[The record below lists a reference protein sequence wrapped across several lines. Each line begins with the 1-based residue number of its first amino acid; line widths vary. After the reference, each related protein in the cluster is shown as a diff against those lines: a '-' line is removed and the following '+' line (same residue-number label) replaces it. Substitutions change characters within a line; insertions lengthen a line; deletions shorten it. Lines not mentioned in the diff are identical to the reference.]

1 MERKENLKSFGEL
14 MKNRVVKK
22 APAYQWQDLA
32 LRVINE
38 LNIPNNKRSSVFRV
52 CKQNTKQIVERA
64 MNDTKELCKTG
75 EKWRYFFKIIDNW
88 IGNRVAPEVEI
99 EGLDISEMGAV
110 SYPDFALTPE
120 SRSAA
125 RATQANSFRAAS

>member
-1 MERKENLKSFGEL
+1 MYCHAIAILTYMEKKENLKSFGEL

-32 LRVINE
+32 LRVIIE

-75 EKWRYFFKIIDNW
+75 EKWRYFFKLIDKK
-88 IGNRVAPEVEI
+88 
-99 EGLDISEMGAV
+99 
-110 SYPDFALTPE
+110 
-120 SRSAA
+120 
-125 RATQANSFRAAS
+125 

>member
-32 LRVINE
+32 LRVITE

-52 CKQNTKQIVERA
+52 CKQQSKQIVERA

-75 EKWRYFFKIIDNW
+75 EKWRYFFKLIDKK
-88 IGNRVAPEVEI
+88 
-99 EGLDISEMGAV
+99 
-110 SYPDFALTPE
+110 
-120 SRSAA
+120 
-125 RATQANSFRAAS
+125 

>member
-14 MKNRVVKK
+14 MKNRVIKK

-32 LRVINE
+32 LRVIEE

-52 CKQNTKQIVERA
+52 CKQQSKQIVERA

-75 EKWRYFFKIIDNW
+75 EKWRYFFKLIDKK
-88 IGNRVAPEVEI
+88 
-99 EGLDISEMGAV
+99 
-110 SYPDFALTPE
+110 
-120 SRSAA
+120 
-125 RATQANSFRAAS
+125 

>member
-14 MKNRVVKK
+14 MKNRVIKK
-22 APAYQWQDLA
+22 APAFEWQDLA
-32 LRVINE
+32 LKVIND

-75 EKWRYFFKIIDNW
+75 EKWRYFFKLIDKK
-88 IGNRVAPEVEI
+88 
-99 EGLDISEMGAV
+99 
-110 SYPDFALTPE
+110 
-120 SRSAA
+120 
-125 RATQANSFRAAS
+125 

>member
-14 MKNRVVKK
+14 MKNREVKK

-32 LRVINE
+32 LKVINE

-52 CKQNTKQIVERA
+52 CKQNTKQIIERA

-75 EKWRYFFKIIDNW
+75 EKWRYFFKLIDKK
-88 IGNRVAPEVEI
+88 PSD
-99 EGLDISEMGAV
+99 LD
-110 SYPDFALTPE
+110 E
-120 SRSAA
+120 S
-125 RATQANSFRAAS
+125 

>member
-14 MKNRVVKK
+14 MKNRVIKK

-32 LRVINE
+32 LRVITE

-52 CKQNTKQIVERA
+52 CKQYSRQIVERA

-75 EKWRYFFKIIDNW
+75 EKWRYFFKL
-88 IGNRVAPEVEI
+88 I
-99 EGLDISEMGAV
+99 EKK
-110 SYPDFALTPE
+110 
-120 SRSAA
+120 
-125 RATQANSFRAAS
+125 

>member
-1 MERKENLKSFGEL
+1 MEKKENLKSFGEL

-32 LRVINE
+32 LRVIIE

-75 EKWRYFFKIIDNW
+75 EKWRYFFKLIDKK
-88 IGNRVAPEVEI
+88 
-99 EGLDISEMGAV
+99 
-110 SYPDFALTPE
+110 
-120 SRSAA
+120 
-125 RATQANSFRAAS
+125 

>member
-14 MKNRVVKK
+14 MKNRVAKK

-75 EKWRYFFKIIDNW
+75 EKWRYFFKLIDKK
-88 IGNRVAPEVEI
+88 
-99 EGLDISEMGAV
+99 
-110 SYPDFALTPE
+110 
-120 SRSAA
+120 
-125 RATQANSFRAAS
+125 

>member
-1 MERKENLKSFGEL
+1 MERKENFKPLGEL

-52 CKQNTKQIVERA
+52 CKQQTRQIVELA
-64 MNDTKELCKTG
+64 MNDTKELCKSG
-75 EKWRYFFKIIDNW
+75 EKWRYFFKLIDKK
-88 IGNRVAPEVEI
+88 
-99 EGLDISEMGAV
+99 SE
-110 SYPDFALTPE
+110 
-120 SRSAA
+120 SAGE
-125 RATQANSFRAAS
+125 